1 MDHKI
6 YQCDLSGEVPI
17 STQETGKMKMHTA
30 NPSYQ
35 PHLQGE
41 DDEVGEEG
49 GPKKLSIMIQ
59 IIKKNFHLL

>member
-1 MDHKI
+1 
-6 YQCDLSGEVPI
+6 
-17 STQETGKMKMHTA
+17 MKMRTA

-41 DDEVGEEG
+41 DDEVDEEE